1 MMVSVIAGTP
11 MGIGISAVWPLA
23 KKFGKRNVTMVGF
36 LLYASGSLLCW
47 IFSHNL
53 VIVLIGQ
60 FIKNIGGLPCAYV
73 FMALFADCLD
83 HLEWKSDIRLD
94 GAAMSIYN
102 IIAVAM
108 VGIMT
113 GIFNWMLA
121 KAGYLAPFT
130 AASVAEASAKLAGN
144 GWAAQV
150 ALESLKPAAD
160 GVLTVAIAQP
170 VSVNWVIS
178 FAFVGLEFF
187 TGLILAA
194 ILFFL
199 NVEKNLP
206 AEQAEIKVRHET
218 KSAE

>member
-1 MMVSVIAGTP
+1 
-11 MGIGISAVWPLA
+11 
-23 KKFGKRNVTMVGF
+23 MVGF
-36 LLYASGSLLCW
+36 VLYALGSLLCW
-47 IFSHNL
+47 IFSTNL
-53 VIVLIGQ
+53 VMVLIGQ

-83 HLEWKSDIRLD
+83 HLEWKSDLRID

-113 GIFNWMLA
+113 GVFNWMLA
-121 KAGYLAPFT
+121 KAGYIAPFT
-130 AASVAEASAKLAGN
+130 AKSVVEAGQVLSQN

-160 GVLTVAIAQP
+160 GVLTVALAQP
-170 VSVNWVIS
+170 HSVSWVIS

-187 TGLILAA
+187 TGVALVV

-199 NVEKNLP
+199 NVEKDLP
-206 AEQAEIKVRHET
+206 QKQAEIKARHEQR
-218 KSAE
+218 KEA